1 MKAAIVPLV
10 LLWCEVLHC
19 RVIVSSHFGHRGQ
32 MDLIDLQS
40 CKDVVI
46 EGHLEYKWLFHYQDH
61 FFKFSILAPCT
72 SKSPQEVAH
81 VIIKDVISV
90 IGAPML
96 LQSDNGKEFSN
107 EVISNIANM
116 SGMKIIRGRPRHP
129 QSQGSVER
137 ANGVVKQL
145 LK

>member
-1 MKAAIVPLV
+1 M
-10 LLWCEVLHC
+10 
-19 RVIVSSHFGHRGQ
+19 
-32 MDLIDLQS
+32 QS

-137 ANGVVKQL
+137 ANGVGKQL
-145 LK
+145 LKWVDCLGALVAHVLLAVAAVSHMAFVLPVSG